1 MIVNKQI
8 NKAIVYA
15 FLCIYTFALLKPVM
29 PIAKDIIAH
38 TFFKM
43 EHIAAIHFENGKYH
57 VHQELAANETEQK
70 NNSKGTAHYS
80 VYETLD
86 GHLFSEKDIFNIK
99 SSPLSI
105 KINLPPVKRPNGAF
119 TQNAVPP
126 PEA

>member
-8 NKAIVYA
+8 KKAIVYA
-15 FLCIYTFALLKPVM
+15 FLCIYCFALLKPVM

-43 EHIAAIHFENGKYH
+43 EHIATIHFENGKYH
-57 VHQELAANETEQK
+57 VHQELAANDDEQK
-70 NNSKGTAHYS
+70 NNSKGTANFSIYQ
-80 VYETLD
+80 TLD
-86 GHLFSEKDIFNIK
+86 GHLLSEKDVFNIK
-99 SSPLSI
+99 STPLLI
-105 KINLPPVKRPNGAF
+105 KINLPSVKRPNGAF